1 MRELEDVPP
10 VVANEGRL
18 GQVFLNLLVNAA
30 QAVPEGDTTAHE
42 IRVVLKRVGNEVVAE
57 VCDTGVGIKAEHL
70 ARLFDP
76 FFTTK
81 PVGVGT
87 GLGLAVCHGIVTSL
101 GGEIDV
107 QSEPGKGSRFR
118 VKLPAAGPRPSEP
131 IL

>member
-1 MRELEDVPP
+1 MPP

-81 PVGVGT
+81 PVGHGT
-87 GLGLAVCHGIVTSL
+87 GLGLDIVRRLLLHNDAQIEVESR
-101 GGEIDV
+101 
-107 QSEPGKGSRFR
+107 PGRTEFR
-118 VKLPAAGPRPSEP
+118 VSLPIDERDETGGKQ
-131 IL
+131 